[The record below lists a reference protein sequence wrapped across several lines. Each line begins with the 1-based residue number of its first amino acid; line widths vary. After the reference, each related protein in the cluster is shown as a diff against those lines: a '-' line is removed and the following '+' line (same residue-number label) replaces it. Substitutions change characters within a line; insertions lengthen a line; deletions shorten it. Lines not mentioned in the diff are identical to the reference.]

1 MKIRWRIR
9 FLFWWYLNFRYDIK
23 NEELFEIKKTGNGIK
38 KLLFFL
44 PLEKSDAQL
53 ANYFTKTPTKE
64 NNIIRNYFVHEK
76 ALAHYSDQIL
86 KDSIIYNDDDFNW
99 LGIIK
104 TSSIINQINK
114 KEYDALVD
122 LNPGDERL
130 ISLACL
136 KLKIPIKIGFQSPL
150 ADNLYTLIVQA
161 TENSFVEKHY
171 KMIENLL
178 SLNQE

>member
-1 MKIRWRIR
+1 MVTQDKIKR
-9 FLFWWYLNFRYDIK
+9 
-23 NEELFEIKKTGNGIK
+23 
-38 KLLFFL
+38 
-44 PLEKSDAQL
+44 
-53 ANYFTKTPTKE
+53 PTIYTE
-64 NNIIRNYFVHEK
+64 
-76 ALAHYSDQIL
+76 SDQIL

-136 KLKIPIKIGFQSPL
+136 KLKIPIKTGFQSPL